1 LSNQGRKTRFGA
13 CALVTILA
21 DGRWPRSRAAGWS
34 SSSTAAWRPSVCSA
48 ATVIRLH
55 GILFLGLLHR
65 LRLGLLHSLLHEL
78 GHSLLHSLLL
88 GLLPR
93 LQMRTTS
100 HSLGCRHR
108 RKGAHAGGV
117 MTIEQ
122 QNQTVGTRAAISA
135 GRTESAQH
143 RRCPQRSQPFCCLG
157 ASSFRMMTSRYAS
170 LSKVN
175 SASFPAELCLQVVRA
190 FRTVGLAIYWQFKRM
205 SDSSGL
211 EVQAAIAC

>member
-1 LSNQGRKTRFGA
+1 LSSQGRKTRFGA

-55 GILFLGLLHR
+55 GLLGLLHR
-65 LRLGLLHSLLHEL
+65 LRLGLLHSLLHALVHSLLHGL

-108 RKGAHAGGV
+108 RKGAQSGGV

-122 QNQTVGTRAAISA
+122 
-135 GRTESAQH
+135 
-143 RRCPQRSQPFCCLG
+143 

-175 SASFPAELCLQVVRA
+175 SASFPAELCLQGNYDKGR
-190 FRTVGLAIYWQFKRM
+190 
-205 SDSSGL
+205 L
-211 EVQAAIAC
+211 ET